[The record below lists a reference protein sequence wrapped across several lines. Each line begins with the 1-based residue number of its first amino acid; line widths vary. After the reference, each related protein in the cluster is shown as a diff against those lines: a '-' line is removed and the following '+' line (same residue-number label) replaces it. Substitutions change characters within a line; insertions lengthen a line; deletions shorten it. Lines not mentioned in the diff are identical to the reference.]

1 MSPSPAER
9 AEVLRRQID
18 EAGKAYHERDEQ
30 LIPDVE
36 YDRLVRELR
45 ALEVAHPASIGR
57 GGRHF
62 GSRKNSARFNL
73 KEVEKR
79 VSIVRRQIEEAN
91 HAYHDLDAP
100 IIPDIEYDALVRE
113 LERIEAEYPQFITS
127 ESPTSKVGGS
137 NFVSFTKVAHSQ
149 PMLSLSNA
157 FSEDEVKTFVKR
169 IVAHTRRSKP
179 VFSVEPKFDGLA
191 MSLRYE
197 KGELVKGI
205 TRGDGR
211 VGEDVTENV
220 RTISVIPKRISGGGV
235 PAVLEVRGEVFMPHK
250 GFNEFNERALRE
262 RRKPLA
268 NPRNGAAGSMRQ
280 LDSRVTAKR
289 PLSFFAYGVGE
300 VIFEADLFEE
310 SESWNELAHSQ
321 VLKQLSKWSF
331 PVSELV
337 DTVMGERG
345 LLEYYERMQQAR
357 ESLPFDI
364 DGVVYKL
371 DDRAGQEQMGFVARA
386 PRWAIAHKFPA
397 QEQTTTVEA
406 IEIQIGRTG
415 AATPVARLA
424 PVAVAGVIVSNATL
438 HNADQ
443 IQRLDVR
450 VGDTVIV
457 RRAGDVI
464 PEVVSV
470 IADRR
475 PAGTTPW
482 QMPSQ
487 CPVCGSEIVREEGAA
502 AWRCSGELSCP
513 AQRKEAIAHFAS
525 RRAMDIDGL
534 GGKYIETLVDAGIVR
549 GVADLYRLQRDQL
562 LQLKLVLDAQSPEA
576 LANQIGLHLPP
587 EGSGDYLRGLLKLD
601 GSDEGWRAQ
610 ALAMPATFSWNTKK
624 IATKWA
630 DNLIAAIGASRT
642 TTLER
647 LLFALGIEHV
657 GESTAKALATWFG
670 DLELIRHLPWPLFK
684 RVPDIGGEVARSL
697 GHFFE
702 QAGNQE
708 AIDALLQV
716 GQVRISDVHP
726 PIAKLREG
734 LDFAQML
741 VEAEIP
747 GITRLRAEKLVAM
760 LPDAASVLDAEPVR
774 FVAAGLPNEIALG
787 LADWLDSEGHGPM
800 LLKAED
806 YRQKLLS
813 LAPEQGEQAV
823 GPLEGQTAVLTGT
836 LSQMKRD
843 EAKARLEAL
852 GAKVASSVSKKTSF
866 VVAGAEAGSKLTTAQ
881 ELGVP
886 VWDEDQLV
894 AFLAQH

>member
-1 MSPSPAER
+1 MTPSPAAR
-9 AEVLRRQID
+9 ADVLRRQIED
-18 EAGKAYHERDEQ
+18 AGKAYHERDEQ

-36 YDRLVRELR
+36 YDL
-45 ALEVAHPASIGR
+45 
-57 GGRHF
+57 
-62 GSRKNSARFNL
+62 
-73 KEVEKR
+73 
-79 VSIVRRQIEEAN
+79 
-91 HAYHDLDAP
+91 
-100 IIPDIEYDALVRE
+100 LVRE
-113 LERIEAEYPQFITS
+113 LEAIEQAHPELAAAD
-127 ESPTSKVGGS
+127 SPTRQVGGKAS
-137 NFVSFTKVAHSQ
+137 SRFAEVRHAV
-149 PMLSLSNA
+149 PMLSLGNA
-157 FSEDEVKTFVKR
+157 FSDEEVQDFVRR
-169 IVAHTRRSKP
+169 ISERLRRSTLY
-179 VFSVEPKFDGLA
+179 FSAEPKLDGLA
-191 MSLRYE
+191 ISLRYE
-197 KGELVKGI
+197 EGRFVQGA
-205 TRGDGR
+205 TRGDGAT
-211 VGEDVTENV
+211 GEDVSANL
-220 RTISVIPKRISGGGV
+220 RQISVIPQVLKGEGW
-235 PAVLEVRGEVFMPHK
+235 PAVLEVRGEVYMA
-250 GFNEFNERALRE
+250 RADFEAYNADARLHDG
-262 RRKPLA
+262 KVLA
-268 NPRNGAAGSMRQ
+268 NPRNAAAGSLRQ
-280 LDSRVTAKR
+280 LDPKMSARRK
-289 PLSFFAYGVGE
+289 LSFYAYGTGQVEGGE
-300 VIFEADLFEE
+300 LPPTHSAT
-310 SESWNELAHSQ
+310 LA
-321 VLKQLSKWSF
+321 QLRAWGL
-331 PVSELV
+331 PVSDLCQVVEGADGLLAYYR
-337 DTVMGERG
+337 DIGERRDG
-345 LLEYYERMQQAR
+345 LA
-357 ESLPFDI
+357 FDI

-443 IQRLDVR
+443 IARLDVR

-487 CPVCGSEIVREEGAA
+487 CPVCGSEIVREEGEA

-562 LQLKLVLDAQSPEA
+562 LQLKLVLDAESPEA
-576 LANQIGLHLPP
+576 LASQIGLHLPP
-587 EGSGDYLRGLLKLD
+587 EGSGEYLRAILKLD
-601 GSDEGWRAQ
+601 GSDEAWRAQ
-610 ALAMPATFSWNTKK
+610 ALAMPATFAWNTKK

-630 DNLIAAIGASRT
+630 DNLIAAIDASRT

-702 QAGNQE
+702 QAGNQD

-726 PIAKLREG
+726 PIAKLRDG
-734 LDFAQML
+734 LDFAQLL

-774 FVAAGLPNEIALG
+774 FVAAGLPNEVALG

-806 YRQKLLS
+806 YRQKLLA
-813 LAPEQGEQAV
+813 LAPEQADQVA
-823 GPLEGQTAVLTGT
+823 GPLDGQTAVLTGT
-836 LSQMKRD
+836 LTQMNRD

-852 GAKVASSVSKKTSF
+852 GAKVAGSVSKKTSF
-866 VVAGAEAGSKLTTAQ
+866 VVAGAEAGSKLTKAQ

>member
-1 MSPSPAER
+1 MTPSPAAR
-9 AEVLRRQID
+9 ADVLRRQIED
-18 EAGKAYHERDEQ
+18 AGKAYHERDEQ

-36 YDRLVRELR
+36 YDRLVRELE
-45 ALEVAHPASIGR
+45 AIEQAHP
-57 GGRHF
+57 
-62 GSRKNSARFNL
+62 
-73 KEVEKR
+73 
-79 VSIVRRQIEEAN
+79 
-91 HAYHDLDAP
+91 
-100 IIPDIEYDALVRE
+100 E
-113 LERIEAEYPQFITS
+113 LAAAD
-127 ESPTSKVGGS
+127 SPTRQVGGKAS
-137 NFVSFTKVAHSQ
+137 SRFAEVRHAV
-149 PMLSLSNA
+149 PMLSLGNA
-157 FSEDEVKTFVKR
+157 FSDEEVQDFVRR
-169 IVAHTRRSKP
+169 IGERLRRSTLH
-179 VFSVEPKFDGLA
+179 FSAEPKLDGLA
-191 MSLRYE
+191 ISLRYE
-197 KGELVKGI
+197 NGRFVQGA
-205 TRGDGR
+205 TRGDGAT
-211 VGEDVTENV
+211 GEDVSANL
-220 RTISVIPKRISGGGV
+220 RQISVIPQTLKGEGWPG
-235 PAVLEVRGEVFMPHK
+235 VLEVRGEVYMA
-250 GFNEFNERALRE
+250 RADFEAYNADARLHDG
-262 RRKPLA
+262 KVLA
-268 NPRNGAAGSMRQ
+268 NPRNAAAGSLRQ
-280 LDSRVTAKR
+280 LDPKMSAKR
-289 PLSFFAYGVGE
+289 KLSFYAYGIGQVDGGE
-300 VIFEADLFEE
+300 LPPTHSAT
-310 SESWNELAHSQ
+310 LA
-321 VLKQLSKWSF
+321 QLRAWGF
-331 PVSELV
+331 PVSDLCQVVEGADGLLAYYR
-337 DTVMGERG
+337 DIGERRDG
-345 LLEYYERMQQAR
+345 LA
-357 ESLPFDI
+357 FDI

-443 IQRLDVR
+443 IARLDVR

-487 CPVCGSEIVREEGAA
+487 CPVCGSEIVREEGEA

-549 GVADLYRLQRDQL
+549 GVSDLYRLQRDQL
-562 LQLKLVLDAQSPEA
+562 LQLKLVLDAESPEA
-576 LANQIGLHLPP
+576 LASQIGLHLPP

-601 GSDEGWRAQ
+601 GSDAGWRAQ
-610 ALAMPATFSWNTKK
+610 ALAMPATFTWNTKK

-630 DNLIAAIGASRT
+630 DNLIAAIDASRT

-670 DLELIRHLPWPLFK
+670 DLQLIRHLPWPLFK

-734 LDFAQML
+734 LDFAQLL

-747 GITRLRAEKLVAM
+747 GITRLRAEKLVAV
-760 LPDAASVLDAEPVR
+760 LPDAAALLDAEPVR
-774 FVAAGLPNEIALG
+774 FVAAGLPNEVAMG

-800 LLKAED
+800 LLKAEE
-806 YRQKLLS
+806 YRQRLLA
-813 LAPEQGEQAV
+813 LAPEQAEQAA

-836 LSQMKRD
+836 LSQMNRD

-852 GAKVASSVSKKTSF
+852 GAKVAGSVSKKTSF
-866 VVAGAEAGSKLTTAQ
+866 VVAGAEAGSKLTKAQ